1 MGKSEESE
9 EYLSYM
15 DEDEYRAYVNET
27 VRRLA
32 RIAEAEDHFMV
43 AYTMKDGWA
52 VLLDLETGKEVYS
65 KA

>member
-1 MGKSEESE
+1 
-9 EYLSYM
+9 M